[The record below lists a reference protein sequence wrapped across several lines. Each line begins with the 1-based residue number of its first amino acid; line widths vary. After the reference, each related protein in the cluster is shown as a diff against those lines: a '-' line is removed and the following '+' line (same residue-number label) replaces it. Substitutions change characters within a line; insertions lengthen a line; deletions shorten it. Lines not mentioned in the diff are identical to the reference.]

1 MRLSG
6 RLTYGRN
13 PAALAVLA
21 GTLLLG
27 TPAPAS
33 AATTSPVC
41 ASACFLDV
49 RTGGHTDFDRLVV
62 DLGGSSLPT
71 WTATTTDTGLWY
83 ESGDEG
89 HPIALTAK
97 HYLALR
103 FTGVNNTATDGTWTF
118 GGPSPQTV
126 NHPSLKGYALTGGY
140 EGAYGFGLAL
150 DDYRSYRVFTLTSP
164 NRVVVDVYH

>member
-1 MRLSG
+1 MRPSG
-6 RLTYGRN
+6 HFSYGRTL
-13 PAALAVLA
+13 ASLAVLA

-41 ASACFLDV
+41 ATACFLDV
-49 RTGGHTDFDRLVV
+49 RTGAHADFDRLVI
-62 DLGGSSLPT
+62 DLGGPTPPT
-71 WTATTTDTGLWY
+71 WTATTNDTGLWY
-83 ESGDEG
+83 ETGDEG

-103 FTGVNNTATDGTWTF
+103 FTGVTPTATDGTWTF

-126 NHPSLKGYALTGGY
+126 NLPSLKGYALTGGY
-140 EGAYGFGLAL
+140 EGEYGFGLAL
-150 DDYRSYRVFTLTSP
+150 DDYSSYRVFTLTSP